1 MTHSSW
7 LHDCAEG
14 MNSNMSL
21 VLTFPSDSSRTVNE
35 GDVQMNDLRSGNWR
49 TVGDVA
55 RDISGIVNFWKN
67 FAVALHQLWLG
78 GKSRMTLDSLC
89 TCCRWMS
96 FEAWWMFS
104 DVDVPRGVPF
114 ILGVQERHST
124 CFTITSCKRWSWKLS
139 NYVKSFVTER
149 LSSNNIDVYKY
160 VCIYIYIYMCILFM
174 YIIVIQILTS
184 CISIHRGFLW
194 IHPESRSQWHPSCT
208 RQMIC
213 VHGGHGRR
221 RAREKLCISSSYI
234 YGLWYLVLVPH

>member
-14 MNSNMSL
+14 MNSNTSL
-21 VLTFPSDSSRTVNE
+21 LLTFPSDSSRTVNE
-35 GDVQMNDLRSGNWR
+35 GDVQTSDLRSGNWR

-149 LSSNNIDVYKY
+149 LSSDNIDVYKY
-160 VCIYIYIYMCILFM
+160 VCIYIYLHVYFIYVYYSHTDSYLMHFYSSWLL
-174 YIIVIQILTS
+174 VDSSRIQES
-184 CISIHRGFLW
+184 MASFLHEADDLCSW
-194 IHPESRSQWHPSCT
+194 RAWSPESE
-208 RQMIC
+208 
-213 VHGGHGRR
+213 
-221 RAREKLCISSSYI
+221 REVV
-234 YGLWYLVLVPH
+234 YL

>member
-21 VLTFPSDSSRTVNE
+21 LLTFPSDSSRTVNE
-35 GDVQMNDLRSGNWR
+35 GDVQTSDLRSGNWR

-96 FEAWWMFS
+96 FEAGWMFS

-114 ILGVQERHST
+114 ILGVHERHST
-124 CFTITSCKRWSWKLS
+124 CFIITSCKRWSSKLS
-139 NYVKSFVTER
+139 NYVKSFGTER
-149 LSSNNIDVYKY
+149 LSSNNIDVY
-160 VCIYIYIYMCILFM
+160 IWFM
-174 YIIVIQILTS
+174 YISYI
-184 CISIHRGFLW
+184 F
-194 IHPESRSQWHPSCT
+194 
-208 RQMIC
+208 IC
-213 VHGGHGRR
+213 VVY
-221 RAREKLCISSSYI
+221 LCI
-234 YGLWYLVLVPH
+234 L

>member
-160 VCIYIYIYMCILFM
+160 VCIYIYLHVYFIYVYYSHTDSYLMHFYSSWLL
-174 YIIVIQILTS
+174 VDPSRIQES
-184 CISIHRGFLW
+184 MASFLHEADDLCSW
-194 IHPESRSQWHPSCT
+194 RAWSPESE
-208 RQMIC
+208 
-213 VHGGHGRR
+213 
-221 RAREKLCISSSYI
+221 REVV
-234 YGLWYLVLVPH
+234 YL